1 MIRLFATANSA
12 EAAAILVEQRINRSQ
27 HMDEKTVHLDS
38 AQVGADPVV
47 DSLRKRGHRITAQRE
62 IILQIFRELPHGNHL
77 SAEELHVKLG
87 ERGSNV
93 SLATAYRTLKL
104 LSSLGLLREL
114 DFAEGHKHY
123 ELKQDTLPH
132 QHIICIGC
140 NTTLEFEDHFLE
152 EAGQKIGARHNFE
165 VIDAQ
170 FKIFGL
176 CPNCREQQK
185 PLSSTGRAASDG
197 RAKPP
202 NRTKT

>member
-1 MIRLFATANSA
+1 MTEKNATDDKSTQPQ
-12 EAAAILVEQRINRSQ
+12 AAF
-27 HMDEKTVHLDS
+27 
-38 AQVGADPVV
+38 DPVYE
-47 DSLRKRGHRITAQRE
+47 SLRKRGHRITAQRE
-62 IILQIFRELPHGNHL
+62 TILQIFRELPHGNHL
-77 SAEELHVKLG
+77 SAEELHAKLAQL
-87 ERGSNV
+87 GSNV

-123 ELKQDTLPH
+123 ELKQDTVPH

-140 NTTLEFEDHFLE
+140 NATLEFEDHFLE

-176 CPNCREQQK
+176 CPQCRLAQK
-185 PLSSTGRAASDG
+185 SQPIASPRASASLSESRRTAARVSGKVSD
-197 RAKPP
+197 
-202 NRTKT
+202 

>member
-1 MIRLFATANSA
+1 MVDRKIPG
-12 EAAAILVEQRINRSQ
+12 VKPEQHDAPEGS
-27 HMDEKTVHLDS
+27 T
-38 AQVGADPVV
+38 DPVF

-62 IILQIFRELPHGNHL
+62 TILQIFRDLPHGNHL
-77 SAEELHVKLG
+77 SAEELHMKLV
-87 ERGSNV
+87 ELGSQV

-140 NTTLEFEDHFLE
+140 NMTLEFEDHFLE

-176 CPNCREQQK
+176 CPNCKDRK
-185 PLSSTGRAASDG
+185 LSGGRGALEG
-197 RAKPP
+197 RMQRGARAP
-202 NRTKT
+202 RARGERVEHDVERQ

>member
-1 MIRLFATANSA
+1 
-12 EAAAILVEQRINRSQ
+12 
-27 HMDEKTVHLDS
+27 MDEKPVPEEVATVN
-38 AQVGADPVV
+38 ADPVV

-62 IILQIFRELPHGNHL
+62 TILQIFRELPHGDHL
-77 SAEELHVKLG
+77 SAEELHIKLN

-114 DFAEGHKHY
+114 AFAEGHKHY

-152 EAGQKIGARHNFE
+152 EAGQKIGAKHNFE

-176 CPNCREQQK
+176 CPNCREQHK
-185 PLSSTGRAASDG
+185 PANSVRPASERLNRASGRE
-197 RAKPP
+197 KP
-202 NRTKT
+202 

>member
-1 MIRLFATANSA
+1 MPAARLAKMPGSSFRAQNAF
-12 EAAAILVEQRINRSQ
+12 Q
-27 HMDEKTVHLDS
+27 KTVRRHFACFQP
-38 AQVGADPVV
+38 AQSYPC
-47 DSLRKRGHRITAQRE
+47 
-62 IILQIFRELPHGNHL
+62 LQIFREQAHGHHL
-77 SAEELHVKLG
+77 SAEELHILLLEK
-87 ERGSNV
+87 GSNV

-140 NTTLEFEDHFLE
+140 NVTIEFEDHFLE

-176 CPNCREQQK
+176 CPACKEAQKKSGQMPSRMQSERERLRAGRRLK
-185 PLSSTGRAASDG
+185 DGSSDKA
-197 RAKPP
+197 
-202 NRTKT
+202 